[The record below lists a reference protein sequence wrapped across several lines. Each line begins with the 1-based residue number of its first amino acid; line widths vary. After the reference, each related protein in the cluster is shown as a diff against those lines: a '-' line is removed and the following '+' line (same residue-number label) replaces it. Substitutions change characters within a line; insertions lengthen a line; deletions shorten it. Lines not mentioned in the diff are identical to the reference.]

1 MVQPRLKSKS
11 FRKVKKRVPGGR
23 LAMHFVRKQ
32 PSLPACSTCRKPLH
46 GVAKGR
52 GYQVSKLSKSQK
64 RPSRPYGGNLCSGCM
79 RSLIKE
85 KALALLAKQA

>member
-1 MVQPRLKSKS
+1 MVQPKLKSKA

-23 LAMHFVRKQ
+23 LALHYVKKE
-32 PSLPACSTCRKPLH
+32 PSKHACASCKRPLH

-52 GYQVSKLSKSQK
+52 AHDVAKLTRSQK

-79 RSLIKE
+79 RGLMKE
-85 KALALLAKQA
+85 KAMDLLGKQA